1 MSAVNHDQLGIATV
15 GFRIKLRT
23 FVSSGDSMLF
33 WKLEMILVGSKEFA
47 VLVFLCHIIASC
59 GKVV

>member
-47 VLVFLCHIIASC
+47 VLALFAI
-59 GKVV
+59 